1 MNTIASPSSQTQT
14 TAESM
19 DADADANAHAP
30 VEKYAER
37 RQRLRSIRDGFV
49 DLIVCAARVGFFWVP
64 GGDPAYGKALM
75 VFHPILL
82 VAMILLFFLA
92 PSRSPLRIYIAC
104 FFLFV
109 SFTQWM
115 FSGCVITRAEQ
126 RLTGNKETIID
137 QFLTLAG
144 VEVTRDT
151 RNAATIATGTLTCAM
166 LFWATFCDFFASFR

>member
-1 MNTIASPSSQTQT
+1 
-14 TAESM
+14 M
-19 DADADANAHAP
+19 DTPAVDAVAVPTNDRH
-30 VEKYAER
+30 ER
-37 RQRLRSIRDGFV
+37 SLDRKQRLRSIRDGFV

-82 VAMILLFFLA
+82 VTMILLFFLA
-92 PSRSPLRIYIAC
+92 PPRSPLRIYLAF

-109 SFTQWM
+109 SFTQWL

-126 RLTGNKETIID
+126 KLTGSKETIID

-151 RNAATIATGTLTCAM
+151 RNAATIATGTLACAM
-166 LFWATFCDFFASFR
+166 LLWATFCDFFAVFR

>member
-1 MNTIASPSSQTQT
+1 MDTNTSPEMPV
-14 TAESM
+14 APP
-19 DADADANAHAP
+19 AP
-30 VEKYAER
+30 VEKHADR

-82 VAMILLFFLA
+82 VSMILMFFLA
-92 PSRSPLRIYIAC
+92 PARSPLRIYIAF

-109 SFTQWM
+109 SFTQWL

-126 RLTGNKETIID
+126 RLTGSKETIID

-144 VEVTRDT
+144 VEITRDS
-151 RNAATIATGTLTCAM
+151 RNAATIASGTLACCM
-166 LFWATFCDFFASFR
+166 LLWATFCDFFLGVRTSVV

>member
-1 MNTIASPSSQTQT
+1 
-14 TAESM
+14 M
-19 DADADANAHAP
+19 DAPSPPPHAVADVAVPQNDRN
-30 VEKYAER
+30 ER
-37 RQRLRSIRDGFV
+37 SRQRLRSIRDGFV

-92 PSRSPLRIYIAC
+92 PPRSPLRIYIAF

-126 RLTGNKETIID
+126 RLTGSKETIID
-137 QFLTLAG
+137 EFLTLAG

-151 RNAATIATGTLTCAM
+151 RNAATIATGTLACAM
-166 LFWATFCDFFASFR
+166 LLWATFCDFFAVFR